1 VTSDHGES
9 LGDHGLSFHGAALY
23 RELVHVPL
31 IISWP
36 GRVPD
41 GVRVAE
47 PISNT
52 EIAAT
57 VLSLIGASDHSFP
70 GPSLRSWWTGSAYDE
85 SPSAISELPQ
95 TNTIV
100 AADRK
105 MQGKIPVA
113 TDGWMLSVVSP
124 DWHLIIHQKDGAQIY
139 KWKDDPGELK
149 NLAETPE
156 GRAAIVSLEP
166 LLAR

>member
-1 VTSDHGES
+1 
-9 LGDHGLSFHGAALY
+9 
-23 RELVHVPL
+23 
-31 IISWP
+31 
-36 GRVPD
+36 
-41 GVRVAE
+41 
-47 PISNT
+47 
-52 EIAAT
+52 
-57 VLSLIGASDHSFP
+57 
-70 GPSLRSWWTGSAYDE
+70 
-85 SPSAISELPQ
+85 
-95 TNTIV
+95 
-100 AADRK
+100 